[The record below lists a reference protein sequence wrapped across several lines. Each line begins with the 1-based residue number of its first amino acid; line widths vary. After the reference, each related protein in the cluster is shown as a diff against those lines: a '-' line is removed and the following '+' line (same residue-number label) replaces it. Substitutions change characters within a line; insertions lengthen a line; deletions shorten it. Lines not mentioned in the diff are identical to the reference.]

1 MKAKLPDFDSLVKEV
16 MSGEVSFERLQ
27 ELSQKNLD
35 LARLIAENPACPPE
49 LLEIMARRKDNI
61 ILANVTA
68 NPNTPTE
75 ILCNLGK
82 RFPLQFLK
90 NPILSLLVLENPNFF
105 RQIPLN
111 TLYSLRDYILDQ
123 YYSNKTNQDVEIYKG
138 LAPDFVLQQLIKDYD
153 SSIRYCV
160 AKHPNT
166 PLNFL
171 EQLATDEYKSTRC
184 AVARNLN
191 TPVHVLEKL
200 AADKSF
206 DVRKYVAKN
215 PNTPTRLILKLAYD
229 PNLEVSEAII
239 YNPQAPIHIIDIL
252 LNKFRQHK
260 DCESIFAQIA
270 VSDEVNSHAL
280 EKLSICDI
288 RKVRIYV
295 AGNQKTPPET
305 LMKMA
310 LIQNEHWLVLKE
322 IAKNLATPNEILTKL
337 AQERRTS
344 IKEAALY
351 NLGLTDEYKNI
362 LLNWQN

>member
-1 MKAKLPDFDSLVKEV
+1 M
-16 MSGEVSFERLQ
+16 
-27 ELSQKNLD
+27 
-35 LARLIAENPACPPE
+35 
-49 LLEIMARRKDNI
+49 
-61 ILANVTA
+61 
-68 NPNTPTE
+68 
-75 ILCNLGK
+75 
-82 RFPLQFLK
+82 
-90 NPILSLLVLENPNFF
+90 
-105 RQIPLN
+105 
-111 TLYSLRDYILDQ
+111 
-123 YYSNKTNQDVEIYKG
+123 
-138 LAPDFVLQQLIKDYD
+138 APDFVLQQLIKDYD

-215 PNTPTRLILKLAYD
+215 PNISTRLILKLAYD
-229 PNLEVSEAII
+229 PNLEVSEAIV

-260 DCESIFAQIA
+260 DCESIFARIA
-270 VSDEVNSHAL
+270 VSDEVNPHAL

-305 LMKMA
+305 LKRMA
-310 LIQNEHWLVLKE
+310 LLQNEHWLVLKE

-344 IKEAALY
+344 IKEAAIY
-351 NLGLTDEYKNI
+351 NLGLTDEFKNI